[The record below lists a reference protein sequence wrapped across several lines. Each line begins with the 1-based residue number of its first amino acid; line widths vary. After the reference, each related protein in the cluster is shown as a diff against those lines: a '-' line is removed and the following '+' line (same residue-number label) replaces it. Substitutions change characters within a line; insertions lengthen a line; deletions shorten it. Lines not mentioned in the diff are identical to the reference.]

1 MKLVLEWRA
10 DKFDYLRLPAD
21 LERFVSKT
29 RRSNRR
35 TGTGVCDKILTWWKK
50 ERKLTDKE
58 RTDEYIRSKTNELR
72 ESQKKYLQGNEK
84 SDLGILNFDILAE
97 GDDLSAREYLE
108 LCDAIPEIFD
118 CEKNFD
124 FEPNDPWWDEKEEI
138 IQLASRTA
146 GSAKR

>member
-1 MKLVLEWRA
+1 M
-10 DKFDYLRLPAD
+10 
-21 LERFVSKT
+21 
-29 RRSNRR
+29 
-35 TGTGVCDKILTWWKK
+35 
-50 ERKLTDKE
+50 TDKE